1 MNREWDFD
9 YDDVRNKLG
18 ILEDVVSQV
27 NKVGFCFQMRVFASE
42 TGTPSEM
49 HTNPKKTPTDT
60 PSDASTG

>member
-9 YDDVRNKLG
+9 YDDVRNKLST
-18 ILEDVVSQV
+18 LEDVVSEV
-27 NKVGFCFQMRVFASE
+27 NKVGFSLHMGVFASE

-49 HTNPKKTPTDT
+49 RTDPKETPTGT